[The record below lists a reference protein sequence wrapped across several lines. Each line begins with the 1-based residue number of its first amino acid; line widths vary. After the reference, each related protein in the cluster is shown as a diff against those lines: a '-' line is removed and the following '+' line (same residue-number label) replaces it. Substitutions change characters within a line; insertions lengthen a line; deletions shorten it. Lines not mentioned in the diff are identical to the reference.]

1 MWWKLS
7 RSKNERYI
15 WESEIWELAS
25 VWLMK
30 ISGRI
35 VVNGFWFTR
44 FKFHLLVVWPQANY
58 LISLSVLLLFVK
70 YLPYMAMFKFVDA
83 RSGIWNSAHQ
93 IAFVVVVVWTIRKAF
108 AQELQKEREEQE
120 WKKTLLVNQHLVSSG
135 LFYLPCYPTTTISQE
150 AIKPVQF
157 LALEGHFD
165 EWSETLAFQELTIV
179 PGQFK
184 WVTADQLKMKHG
196 QHIASLSHNSITKM
210 ISVHIA
216 QAMMSLLW
224 KPFTI
229 GHLVIDAFT
238 RKLKEKAWF
247 GTVVPLRKS
256 GEPGEAYFSKAVC
269 LQATDYIMMIKW

>member
-15 WESEIWELAS
+15 WESEIWELTS
-25 VWLMK
+25 VWLTK

-83 RSGIWNSAHQ
+83 WSGIWNSAHQ

-120 WKKTLLVNQHLVSSG
+120 WKKNTISKPTSGFLGFILPSMLYNHHHQSGSYKTSTISSPWRPISMNEVKHLHFRSWLLSLVSSNE
-135 LFYLPCYPTTTISQE
+135 SQQ
-150 AIKPVQF
+150 IN
-157 LALEGHFD
+157 
-165 EWSETLAFQELTIV
+165 W
-179 PGQFK
+179 K
-184 WVTADQLKMKHG
+184 WNMGST
-196 QHIASLSHNSITKM
+196 
-210 ISVHIA
+210 
-216 QAMMSLLW
+216 
-224 KPFTI
+224 
-229 GHLVIDAFT
+229 
-238 RKLKEKAWF
+238 
-247 GTVVPLRKS
+247 
-256 GEPGEAYFSKAVC
+256 
-269 LQATDYIMMIKW
+269 